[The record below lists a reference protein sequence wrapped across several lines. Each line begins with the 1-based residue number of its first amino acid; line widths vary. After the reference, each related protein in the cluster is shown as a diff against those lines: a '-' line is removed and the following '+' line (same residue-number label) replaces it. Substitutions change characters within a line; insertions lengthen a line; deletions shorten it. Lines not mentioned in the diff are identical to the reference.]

1 MHGRVGLDQAL
12 PLPHQ
17 LPHQHHLTLLVLG
30 NQLHGYRQ
38 ALRGNQHSQP
48 LPMYQRLNSRS
59 PPSRTTNASTVA
71 RKNIQLPISPWQVVQ
86 PQHLLRLRHY
96 HFRTSSYQLPR
107 HQHQHRL
114 NTKVASCLLNR
125 HMIDGHRTHLVPV
138 AMNNHIAH
146 LLHILAPPTSLPGE
160 HNKFNNNPSPIPKIS

>member
-1 MHGRVGLDQAL
+1 MTISWKSPRLGLKPIWQRLRADHRKNMHGRVGLDQAL

-17 LPHQHHLTLLVLG
+17 LPHQHHLTPLVLG

-86 PQHLLRLRHY
+86 P
-96 HFRTSSYQLPR
+96 
-107 HQHQHRL
+107 
-114 NTKVASCLLNR
+114 
-125 HMIDGHRTHLVPV
+125 
-138 AMNNHIAH
+138 
-146 LLHILAPPTSLPGE
+146 
-160 HNKFNNNPSPIPKIS
+160 